1 MLDGLRVLDL
11 TDEKGFLCGKILAEL
26 GADVIKIENPGG
38 DPGRDIGPFYGT
50 RPHPERSLY
59 WHAYNSSKRSIT
71 LNIELEEGVRIIK
84 KLVKQADILLESF
97 PPTHMTRLG
106 LDYEALF
113 KINPEIIFTSISPF
127 GKTGPY
133 RDLRSSDIS
142 FMAMSGLM
150 DITGDPERSPLRF
163 GLDQSYCLAGTQAAI
178 GTLFA
183 LFNRHRTG
191 EGQHV
196 DVSSYDSL
204 VLANYWEPV
213 RWEFEKR
220 LVNRLGDRFSRGKG
234 STRQVWPCKDGYVT
248 WTMMGG
254 RVEIER
260 LKAIIAQMD
269 REGMA
274 GFFKTIDLDNVH
286 ISQLTD
292 EEIGTWEDSIGEF
305 FLRHTK
311 EELARFSKEKNLTLC
326 IVNELLD
333 VMDSVHLAQ
342 RKYWEDV
349 EIPEIGMAF
358 KSPGFL
364 FQSSEMNT
372 KVRFR
377 APRIGEHNKEIF
389 VNEMGLTEQRI
400 KELKRLEVI

>member
-1 MLDGLRVLDL
+1 M
-11 TDEKGFLCGKILAEL
+11 
-26 GADVIKIENPGG
+26 
-38 DPGRDIGPFYGT
+38 
-50 RPHPERSLY
+50 
-59 WHAYNSSKRSIT
+59 T
-71 LNIELEEGVRIIK
+71 L
-84 KLVKQADILLESF
+84 
-97 PPTHMTRLG
+97 LG
-106 LDYEALF
+106 LDYEALCTI
-113 KINPEIIFTSISPF
+113 KPELIYTSVSSF

-133 RDLRSSDIS
+133 RDRRSSDIA

-150 DITGDPERSPLRF
+150 NITGDQDRAPLRF

-183 LFNRHRTG
+183 LFNRHSTG

-196 DVSSYDSL
+196 DVSCYESL

-260 LKAIIAQMD
+260 LKAIVEKMD
-269 REGMA
+269 QEGMA
-274 GFFKTIDLDNVH
+274 GFLKTIDLDNVH

-292 EEIGTWEDSIGEF
+292 EEIGTWEDLIGAF

-311 EELARFSKEKNLTLC
+311 EELNKLSKEKNLTLC
-326 IVNELLD
+326 FVNDLLE
-333 VMDSVHLAQ
+333 VMDCDQFAQ

-349 EIPEIGMAF
+349 EIPEMGIVL

-364 FQSSEMNT
+364 FKSSEMNT
-372 KVRFR
+372 QVRFR
-377 APRIGEHNKEIF
+377 APRIGEHNNEIYEE
-389 VNEMGLTEQRI
+389 EMGLTEERI
-400 KELKRLEVI
+400 NELKGLMAI

>member
-11 TDEKGFLCGKILAEL
+11 TDEKGFLCGKILAGL

-38 DPGRDIGPFYGT
+38 DPGRNIGPFYGR

-59 WHAYNSSKRSIT
+59 WHAYNSNKRSIT
-71 LNIELEEGVRIIK
+71 LNIELEEGVRILK
-84 KLVKQADILLESF
+84 KLVKNTDILLESF

-113 KINPEIIFTSISPF
+113 EINPKLIFTSVSSF

-133 RDLRSSDIS
+133 RDLRSSDIT

-150 DITGDPERSPLRF
+150 NITGYTDRAPLRF

-183 LFNRHRTG
+183 LFNRHSTG

-196 DVSSYDSL
+196 DVSSYECL

-220 LVNRLGDRFSRGKG
+220 LVHRLGDRFSRGKG
-234 STRQVWPCKDGYVT
+234 STRQVWRCKDGYVT

-260 LKAIIAQMD
+260 LKAIVEEMD

-274 GFFKTIDLDNVH
+274 GFFKTVDLDNVH

-292 EEIGTWEDSIGEF
+292 EEIRTWEDLIGAF

-311 EELARFSKEKNLTLC
+311 EELARLSKEKNLTLC

-333 VMDSVHLAQ
+333 VMDSDHLAQ

-349 EIPEIGMAF
+349 EIPETGIVL

-364 FQSSEMNT
+364 FQSTEMNT
-372 KVRFR
+372 HVGFR
-377 APRIGEHNKEIF
+377 APRIGEHNKEIYET
-389 VNEMGLTEQRI
+389 EMGLPEKEI
-400 KELKRLEVI
+400 NELKGLKAI